1 MSEMPHQGTLTGRIT
16 IGEMNDNNGNQ
27 CFELVPFMRIYF
39 YGLANIDRIGN
50 VWADCGGVR
59 NINTR
64 NLDQI
69 PWNLNCPLVHYQT
82 AKI

>member
-39 YGLANIDRIGN
+39 YGLANIDRRECEGRLRWRTKYKYEKSRSDP
-50 VWADCGGVR
+50 VESK
-59 NINTR
+59 
-64 NLDQI
+64 LSS
-69 PWNLNCPLVHYQT
+69 CPLPDC
-82 AKI
+82 

>member
-1 MSEMPHQGTLTGRIT
+1 MVISQRYSRWDLVSEMPHQGTLTGRIT

-50 VWADCGGVR
+50 V
-59 NINTR
+59 
-64 NLDQI
+64 
-69 PWNLNCPLVHYQT
+69 
-82 AKI
+82 